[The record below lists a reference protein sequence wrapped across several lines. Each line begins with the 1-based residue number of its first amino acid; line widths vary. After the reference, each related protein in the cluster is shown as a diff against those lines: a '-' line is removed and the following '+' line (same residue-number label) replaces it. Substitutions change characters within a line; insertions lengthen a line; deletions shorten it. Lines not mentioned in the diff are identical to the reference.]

1 MLRVFSLAAGLMLA
15 VAAVVVVVFGGVV
28 IAAGTAVV
36 LFVASGTA
44 VPGAAVEPAVVKLPL
59 AGVVDVVGAA
69 AGSVVSGVGSGG
81 NGLDITPAIRSVRPT
96 SDWL

>member
-1 MLRVFSLAAGLMLA
+1 MLA
-15 VAAVVVVVFGGVV
+15 VCTVVVVVFGVVV
-28 IAAGTAVV
+28 IADGTAGVVVV
-36 LFVASGTA
+36 LFVAGGTG